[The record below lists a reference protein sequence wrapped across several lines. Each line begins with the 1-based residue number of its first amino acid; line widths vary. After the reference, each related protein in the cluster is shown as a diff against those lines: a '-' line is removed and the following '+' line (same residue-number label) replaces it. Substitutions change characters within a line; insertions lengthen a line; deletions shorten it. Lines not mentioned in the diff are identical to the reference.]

1 MSADE
6 DFIYREDSWLCMIRQ
21 THELFCNC
29 TNWTDHLRK
38 LLDFQHPG
46 WRGDSQEREPGD
58 GEPGGDQPGEPT
70 DGELLAALED
80 LENGEGDGDILRSES
95 SLKSSLVSL
104 ADALSG
110 ALCVH
115 SWWDSLIRLGTL
127 NRQNTG
133 N

>member
-21 THELFCNC
+21 THELFCQC
-29 TNWTDHLRK
+29 TNWTEHLRK

-80 LENGEGDGDILRSES
+80 LENGGEDGDILRSES
-95 SLKSSLVSL
+95 SQRSNRDSL
-104 ADALSG
+104 ADALSA
-110 ALCVH
+110 ALCVR
-115 SWWDSLIRLGTL
+115 SWWDNLIRLGTQKL
-127 NRQNTG
+127 QNTM